1 MERVICDLASSY
13 NGYTP
18 VAAIPLL
25 EADFA
30 AVIDGLRTE
39 VEDLKATIN
48 DLRDEMER
56 D

>member
-1 MERVICDLASSY
+1 MERVICDLGSSY

-18 VAAIPLL
+18 VAAIPRL

-30 AVIDGLRTE
+30 ATINDLRTE
-39 VEDLKATIN
+39 IEDLKATIN
-48 DLRDEMER
+48 DLRDEMGR